1 MVLILVT
8 VLANHNNLKR
18 TNNQSSAAKG
28 KMEDKNN
35 EHTILIHKIS
45 LECTT

>member
-18 TNNQSSAAKG
+18 TNNQLSAASKENG
-28 KMEDKNN
+28 TQKQWTYNFKRLN
-35 EHTILIHKIS
+35 
-45 LECTT
+45 